1 MRNIALSFSYKQL
14 YFKLA
19 QFIFSD
25 NRIHSIAAIENLKK
39 EDDEKSNICDFA
51 KICKNFSLPVTMLD
65 RDFQILSQGESISC
79 FSQNLKE
86 YDLVVSLFNLHN
98 YSEEQRI
105 KFIREMKQI
114 AKKALFLE
122 YENPERN
129 LAYLGYLPILFGQ
142 YATFYYE
149 KYKLG
154 KKETPFAQMKNYFS
168 KGALE
173 GVLYDLP
180 TILPNNTITLLERK
194 NLGLGGIGFAYVEW
208 N

>member
-1 MRNIALSFSYKQL
+1 MKNFVLSLSYKQL

-25 NRIHSIAAIENLKK
+25 NRIHSIAAIENIIK
-39 EDDEKSNICDFA
+39 EDNSNKACDFA

-65 RDFQILSQGESISC
+65 KNFQILNQGENVTC

-98 YSEEQRI
+98 YNEEERI

-129 LAYLGYLPILFGQ
+129 IAYLGYLPILLGQ
-142 YATFYYE
+142 YTTFCYE

-168 KGALE
+168 QGALE
-173 GVLYDLP
+173 GVLFDLP
-180 TILPNNTITLLERK
+180 KILPHNTINILDRK
-194 NLGLGGIGFAYVEW
+194 NLGIGGIGLAYIEW
-208 N
+208 S